1 MDFVEDQTLFRA
13 PERLAHAHQIAN
25 VLQPLIDACQAMLE
39 FWHDLIGDFPNS
51 WGWSIILLTFTV
63 RCSSCRSRS
72 RA

>member
-1 MDFVEDQTLFRA
+1 MRT
-13 PERLAHAHQIAN
+13 HIAN
-25 VLQPLIDACQAMLE
+25 VLQPLIDACQAVLE

-63 RCSSCRSRS
+63 RLSSCRSRS